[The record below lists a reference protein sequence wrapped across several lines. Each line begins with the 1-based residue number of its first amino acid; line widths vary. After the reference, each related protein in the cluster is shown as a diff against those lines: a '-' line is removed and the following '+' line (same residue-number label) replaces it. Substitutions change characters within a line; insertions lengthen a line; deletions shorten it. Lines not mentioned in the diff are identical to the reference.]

1 MKLKSKFM
9 LTLKYYLGKYNVV
22 ADALSRASL
31 AELNNE
37 SVEEVKLFA
46 IRKNEK
52 TTTSN
57 NSDLTS

>member
-1 MKLKSKFM
+1 M

-52 TTTSN
+52 TTTPN